1 MKLKNDTEIN
11 FRKVNKEQWQSRFK
25 NYLISDCAIRNSSI
39 ISLLLREDLP
49 EHELTKLSDS
59 QVKSRSISMNI
70 HDGRIGHSDHEGFS
84 FPKIGASRKPIFQT
98 LISTRLR
105 AGNVWAVSAEKFGEE
120 LITPIGKTEPSK
132 GIATQKLKCIDG
144 WAYAV
149 GSFRDIYKRVDIG
162 RWEPVMNFFPELT
175 SEQIRNGFFGFEDL
189 DGPNESN
196 MYAVGGHGDVWRYDG
211 TRWHQCDFPSNEQL
225 NTVTVSPTG
234 EVFISGEGGNLWV
247 GEKNHW
253 KKVASGASS
262 VLFNDSVWF
271 NNQLWL
277 CSGYQLK
284 IWDGKELK
292 RPEHN
297 GELITYNG
305 HMDAYDG
312 LLVVASNYEVH
323 AFDGENWQCLVAPYE

>member
-1 MKLKNDTEIN
+1 MTT
-11 FRKVNKEQWQSRFK
+11 RWR
-25 NYLISDCAIRNSSI
+25 
-39 ISLLLREDLP
+39 
-49 EHELTKLSDS
+49 T
-59 QVKSRSISMNI
+59 
-70 HDGRIGHSDHEGFS
+70 
-84 FPKIGASRKPIFQT
+84 GAT
-98 LISTRLR
+98 
-105 AGNVWAVSAEKFGEE
+105 WAVSAENKGIEE
-120 LITPIGKTEPSK
+120 ITPIGNTDPSK
-132 GIATQKLKCIDG
+132 GIVTLKLKCIDG

-149 GSFRDIYKRVDIG
+149 GMFRKIYKRVDIG
-162 RWEPVMNFFPELT
+162 HWEKVMDGFPQL
-175 SEQIRNGFFGFEDL
+175 SPEQIEKGRYGFNDL

-225 NTVTVSPTG
+225 NTVTVAPTG
-234 EVFISGEGGNLWV
+234 EVYISGEGGNLWV
-247 GEKNHW
+247 GEKNSW
-253 KKVASGASS
+253 KKIAKGFSS

-284 IWDGKELK
+284 VWDGKELK
-292 RPEHN
+292 TPQHN

-323 AFDGENWQCLVAPYE
+323 AFDGNEWQCLVAPY

>member
-1 MKLKNDTEIN
+1 M
-11 FRKVNKEQWQSRFK
+11 NKSI
-25 NYLISDCAIRNSSI
+25 YLPKQEWDSSLNGWIISDCAILTKDVI
-39 ISLLLREDLP
+39 TFAVREDISSGNIERLW
-49 EHELTKLSDS
+49 DS
-59 QVKSRSISMNI
+59 EVPSRLFTLFIDDNPVKSGHRECTGMSFS
-70 HDGRIGHSDHEGFS
+70 RIG
-84 FPKIGASRKPIFQT
+84 ISRKPIMQ
-98 LISTRLR
+98 RLMSSR
-105 AGNVWAVSAEKFGEE
+105 DRTGFVLTIGSGEKGSEE
-120 LITPIGKTEPSK
+120 ITPIGKTEPSK

-162 RWEPVMNFFPELT
+162 KWEPVMNGFPQLT
-175 SEQIRNGFFGFEDL
+175 SEQIRNGFFGFEDI
-189 DGPNESN
+189 DGPNETN

-225 NTVTVSPTG
+225 NTVTVAPTG

-247 GEKNHW
+247 GEKNSW
-253 KKVASGASS
+253 KKIASGASS

-284 IWDGKELK
+284 VWDGKELK
-292 RPEHN
+292 RPEHK
-297 GELITYNG
+297 GELITFNG

-323 AFDGENWQCLVAPYE
+323 AFDGENWQCLVAPYQ

>member
-1 MKLKNDTEIN
+1 MNSKI
-11 FRKVNKEQWQSRFK
+11 
-25 NYLISDCAIRNSSI
+25 YLPENEWAESVKGWIITDCAILEKDKIAFVVRQDIANGEIEKLWDSEIPSR
-39 ISLLLREDLP
+39 LLTIFIDDNP
-49 EHELTKLSDS
+49 
-59 QVKSRSISMNI
+59 VKSGDIEYGGM
-70 HDGRIGHSDHEGFS
+70 S
-84 FPKIGASRKPIFQT
+84 FPRAGVSRKPIGQ
-98 LISTRLR
+98 RLMSSR
-105 AGNVWAVSAEKFGEE
+105 SRTGAIGAIGSGSKGFEE
-120 LITPIGKTEPSK
+120 ITPIGKTEPSK

-149 GSFRDIYKRVDIG
+149 GSFRDIYKRVEIG
-162 RWEPVMNFFPELT
+162 KWEPVMNGFPQLT

-225 NTVTVSPTG
+225 NTVTVAPTG
-234 EVFISGEGGNLWV
+234 EVYISGEGGNLWV
-247 GEKNHW
+247 GEKNSW
-253 KKVASGASS
+253 KKIAKGFSS

-284 IWDGKELK
+284 VWDGKELK
-292 RPEHN
+292 TPQHN

-323 AFDGENWQCLVAPYE
+323 AFDGNEWQCLVAPYE

>member
-1 MKLKNDTEIN
+1 MNNQNIFTS
-11 FRKVNKEQWQSRFK
+11 KEKWNETFNRW
-25 NYLISDCAIRNSSI
+25 LISDCA
-39 ISLLLREDLP
+39 LRTNKMVNLILRKDLNDK
-49 EHELTKLSDS
+49 ELSKLWDS
-59 QVKSRSISMNI
+59 EVPTRLVTINLEFS
-70 HDGRIGHSDHEGFS
+70 RIGYADFDNGFA
-84 FPKIGASRKPIFQT
+84 FPRAGVARKPVIQGLTASRNRIGQVYSVNADLKQM
-98 LISTRLR
+98 
-105 AGNVWAVSAEKFGEE
+105 EE
-120 LITPIGKTEPSK
+120 ITPIGKTEPSK

-144 WAYAV
+144 WAYAI

-162 RWEPVMNFFPELT
+162 KWEPVMNGFPKLT

-189 DGPNESN
+189 DGHNESN

-225 NTVTVSPTG
+225 NTVTVAPTG
-234 EVFISGEGGNLWV
+234 EVYISGEGGNLWV
-247 GEKNHW
+247 GEKNTW
-253 KKVASGASS
+253 KKIAKGYSS

-284 IWDGKELK
+284 VWDGKELK
-292 RPEHN
+292 TPEHN

-323 AFDGENWQCLVAPYE
+323 AFNGNEWQCLVAPYQ